1 MKKKTLFAFVIGSLV
16 TVGGYSLLNADD
28 QETPKKSTATK
39 EAKIRRLLDIMQAG
53 DMSKQVMDRMV
64 DTLSGMPN
72 LPAGFVDEFK
82 KTVDP
87 QELVDLTVPIYDKH
101 LTEEE
106 VEGLLKFYS
115 TPVGQKFAS
124 VQGDIMQEARAAGE
138 RWSRQ
143 KAMEVARKLKADQ
156 QKENQQDKK
165 QD

>member
-1 MKKKTLFAFVIGSLV
+1 MKKTLTPALLFIAMV
-16 TVGGYSLLNADD
+16 TVGSYSLLSADD
-28 QETPKKSTATK
+28 QKSPEESTATK
-39 EAKIRRLLDIMQAG
+39 EAKIRRLLDTMQAG

-64 DTLSGMPN
+64 ETLSGMPN

-87 QELVDLTVPIYDKH
+87 KELVDLTVPIYDKH

-106 VEGLLKFYS
+106 VEGLLEFYS